1 MNDSSAAST
10 SASPIQHPIP
20 ITVIR
25 GDGIGPEVVDAAL
38 RLMAAAGAQLDID
51 VQMAGA
57 EVFRAGDQTGVPQA
71 TIDSI
76 KRTGVVL
83 KGPLETPIGFGEKS
97 ANVTL
102 RKLFETYGNIR
113 PARELPGIETPFSGR
128 GIDLVIVRENLE
140 DLYSGIEHMQTPGVA
155 LSLKVISHHG
165 SEKIAR
171 LAFEFARSEGR
182 TSVTCATKA
191 NIMKLGEGMFK
202 RTFDEVAA
210 EYPDIEA
217 RQILVDNCA
226 HQLVIRPEQFDVI
239 VTTNM
244 NGDILS
250 DLTSGLVGG
259 LGFAPSANVGSDTAM
274 FEAVHGSAP
283 DIAGRDIANPT
294 AIMLSSVMLLR
305 HVGQPEIAGT
315 IENAILVTLEDGTHL
330 TGDIAKQH
338 PPVGT
343 TAFTDAVIANLGRVP
358 TFGTR
363 RASRALVMPESKW
376 RPEPVP
382 NTTRAVVGIDVLVE
396 EPTMTAAQVGA
407 AVESCTTGGPL
418 RLQIISSRG
427 SKVYPG
433 EIEDTEMIDTWR
445 CRFLRADDSADVT
458 DDQIF
463 HLLSCLGATFRW
475 SNVQKLQEF
484 DGVAGYTKFQG
495 EE

>member
-1 MNDSSAAST
+1 MTHTLPATDPQSTELTAA
-10 SASPIQHPIP
+10 PV
-20 ITVIR
+20 TVIR
-25 GDGIGPEVVDAAL
+25 GDGIGPEVMEAAL
-38 RLMAAAGAQLDID
+38 HVMREAGANLDIEECR
-51 VQMAGA
+51 AGA
-57 EVFRAGDQTGVPQA
+57 RVFKDGDQTGVPQE

-76 KRTGVVL
+76 RRTGVAF
-83 KGPLETPIGFGEKS
+83 KGPLETPIGYGEKS

-113 PARELPGIETPFSGR
+113 PARELPGITTPYSGR

-140 DLYSGIEHMQTPGVA
+140 DLYAGIEHMQTPGVA

-182 TSVTCATKA
+182 KSVTCATKA

-210 EYPDIEA
+210 EYPEIEA

-294 AIMLSSVMLLR
+294 AIMFSGVMLLR
-305 HVGQPEIAGT
+305 HVGQPAVASAMED
-315 IENAILVTLEDGTHL
+315 AILVTLEEGRFL
-330 TGDIAKQH
+330 TGDIAREH
-338 PPVGT
+338 DPVGT
-343 TAFTDAVIANLGRVP
+343 RAFADAVIDNLGRIP
-358 TFGTR
+358 KFGER
-363 RASRALVMPESKW
+363 RESRALVMPKHGW
-376 RPEPVP
+376 RPKKLVAR
-382 NTTRAVVGIDVLVE
+382 TRAVVGMDVLIE
-396 EPTMTAAQVGA
+396 EPEMDAAAVGA
-407 AVESCTTGGPL
+407 AVEECASGGPL

-427 SKVYPG
+427 SQVYPG
-433 EIEDTEMIDTWR
+433 VTQPTEMIETWR
-445 CRFLRADDSADVT
+445 CRFVRRDESATIT
-458 DDQIF
+458 DDQLY
-463 HLLSCLGATFRW
+463 HLLSCLGARFRW
-475 SNVQKLQEF
+475 SNVQKLQVF
-484 DGVAGYTKFQG
+484 DGVPGYTKAQG
-495 EE
+495 QE